1 MTQIYDELSNF
12 FPISLV
18 ELAKKLDYDK
28 DNLLVLES
36 DEKNLETMYP
46 KTYENILSCIHN
58 RDIRTPMQYARDLVA
73 SWLFEDYLVYKFN
86 ELGYSL
92 LLKGKDSTRK
102 ILSNLNVGAE
112 SDALFT
118 YSGKEVNI
126 EIINDYTGFWFKNKK
141 MHLRDAKFI
150 KLRNEKSILLAIS
163 IKDRSFIVMPITEN
177 TGYKYINSHF
187 PYGGKPAY
195 EIKISNKFL
204 DFNVKEIIKNIIDII
219 DNKK

>member
-1 MTQIYDELSNF
+1 MTHIYDELSKF
-12 FPISLV
+12 FPVSLV
-18 ELAKKLDYDK
+18 ELAKRLDYDNE
-28 DNLLVLES
+28 NLLVLQS
-36 DEKNLETMYP
+36 DEKNLETKHP

-58 RDIRTPMQYARDLVA
+58 RDNRTPMQYARDLVA
-73 SWLFEDYLVYKFN
+73 SWLFEDFLVSKFN

-92 LLKGKDSTRK
+92 LLKGTDSTRK

-112 SDALFT
+112 SDVLFT

-141 MHLRDAKFI
+141 LHLRDSKFI
-150 KLRNEKSILLAIS
+150 KLIKEKSILLAIS
-163 IKDRSFIVMPITEN
+163 IKDKSFIVMPITEN
-177 TGYKYINSHF
+177 TEYKYINSHF